1 MNNEMSSPSK
11 LPKGWVWTNV
21 SEVASLIRGVS
32 YPKEESSKEAKDGY
46 LPILRANNID
56 GELNFNDLVYV
67 PHKRVNNEQLI
78 KEFDLLIAMSS
89 GSKDLVGKASQAN
102 RDFDGGFGAFCGLVR
117 IIQEIDRRFV
127 GFFFRSPSYRSEISR
142 LSSGVNINNLRRD
155 HIESMPIP
163 LPPLSEQQRIVAKIE
178 ELFTRLDVGVEALKR
193 TKTQLKRYRQA
204 VLKHAFEG
212 KLTAEW
218 RQAHKHELEPASV
231 LLERIKQERQR
242 SANGKYRELPP
253 LDTSNLPGLSDRWV
267 WARFNQVCSKIQ
279 DGSHF
284 SPKIQ
289 FDEPGKDRYLYITAK
304 NIRNEGLDLSNVTYV
319 DSNFYG
325 SAASRCDPQ
334 INDVLLIKD
343 GVKTGT
349 LTVNNL
355 REQFC
360 ILSSVAILRCH
371 ADSVNPHFIS
381 YYLKSPLGY
390 TMISGAMT
398 GTAIRRIILDKI
410 RQSYLPIASKNEQD
424 KIVVEIERRFSTADQ
439 IEKNVDRSLKQA
451 ERLRHSI
458 LRRAFEGKLV
468 PQDPQD
474 EPAAKLLERIK
485 AEKTKHLAEAKAAS
499 KNKKRTHKNR

>member
-1 MNNEMSSPSK
+1 MNNEVTSLPE
-11 LPKGWVWTNV
+11 LPKGWVWTRLGEITSV
-21 SEVASLIRGVS
+21 MSGGT
-32 YPKEESSKEAKDGY
+32 PDTKD
-46 LPILRANNID
+46 A
-56 GELNFNDLVYV
+56 LNFGGDVVWITPADLSGWDDKYISHGVRNITDRGLKSSSAVLLPKGSVIFSSRAPIGYV
-67 PHKRVNNEQLI
+67 AIAATELCTNQGFKNFIPFDGLYNEYLYYY
-78 KEFDLLIAMSS
+78 L
-89 GSKDLVGKASQAN
+89 KASKSLAESFASGTTFSELSASRAAN
-102 RDFDGGFGAFCGLVR
+102 
-117 IIQEIDRRFV
+117 
-127 GFFFRSPSYRSEISR
+127 
-142 LSSGVNINNLRRD
+142 
-155 HIESMPIP
+155 
-163 LPPLSEQQRIVAKIE
+163 LPVPFPPTPEQRRIVTKIE
-178 ELFTRLDVGVEALKR
+178 ELFTRLDAGVESLK
-193 TKTQLKRYRQA
+193 KIKAQLKRYRQS

-218 RQAHKHELEPASV
+218 RETHRDELEPASI
-231 LLERIKQERQR
+231 LLEGIKEGRKGN
-242 SANGKYRELPP
+242 AKGKFKELPP
-253 LDTSNLPGLSDRWV
+253 LNTSDLPELPEGWV

-304 NIRNEGLDLSNVTYV
+304 NIRDDGLDLSNVTYV
-319 DSNFYG
+319 DSNFYRF
-325 SAASRCDPQ
+325 AASRCDPQ

-360 ILSSVAILRCH
+360 ILSSVSILRCN

-424 KIVVEIERRFSTADQ
+424 KIVVEIERRFSVADE
-439 IEKNVDRSLKQA
+439 IEKTVDHSLKQA

-458 LRRAFEGKLV
+458 LKRSFEGKLV
-468 PQDPQD
+468 PQDPND
-474 EPAAKLLERIK
+474 EPVEKLLERIK
-485 AEKTKHLAEAKAAS
+485 ADRAKHLTEAKASS
-499 KNKKRTHKNR
+499 KSKKKTHTKQMRLV